1 MEIMENSIRQFQES
15 NERFESL
22 SSLVKE
28 HVVDEKNRE
37 IKDLY
42 ENLKYKDKS
51 IQELQQKVADQ
62 DKVITDLQESLAK
75 KREEF
80 SMEKMEVEPAQSFK
94 KRMSRWLAV
103 RDNKIP
109 KDVFGEIME
118 AELSTEQ
125 MEEVRQCMEHGLT
138 DQDISRVITNAPTPE
153 KMRKMREILLLMKKR
168 KEGTENVH

>member
-1 MEIMENSIRQFQES
+1 
-15 NERFESL
+15 
-22 SSLVKE
+22 
-28 HVVDEKNRE
+28 
-37 IKDLY
+37 
-42 ENLKYKDKS
+42 
-51 IQELQQKVADQ
+51 
-62 DKVITDLQESLAK
+62 
-75 KREEF
+75 
-80 SMEKMEVEPAQSFK
+80 MEKMEVEPAQSFK

-103 RDNKIP
+103 SDNKIP

-153 KMRKMREILLLMKKR
+153 KMLMKKR